1 MEKTEITVAT
11 TPAGEKI
18 VYTTT
23 PGVVLYGMNSPYGF
37 TGVVNRAWI
46 EAANIVGRPYTPREI
61 EAGWPLAMEP
71 HRLAVLQHPKD
82 QTGQNYIHTA
92 LLAICKRGEIS
103 RVVFER
109 HDYAQLP
116 GGRRE
121 LIEVWTDY
129 AITAPTFAAWL
140 ARQDEEP
147 SPHIAAWFKAV
158 GVAPATAAK
167 PPAPAPTAP
176 PAVETIAQRNDRW
189 LAMFDEE
196 KRTGPEVGAQ
206 TRAIDR
212 IAAAEGVTKDT
223 AKKAIQKAAKARAES
238 YRAGGVTPIR
248 PGKSAVNSVFDLAKP
263 RGRAAR

>member
-1 MEKTEITVAT
+1 MT
-11 TPAGEKI
+11 
-18 VYTTT
+18 
-23 PGVVLYGMNSPYGF
+23 LHL
-37 TGVVNRAWI
+37 I
-46 EAANIVGRPYTPREI
+46 EAARILNFDP
-61 EAGWPLAMEP
+61 AQGWPQTITP
-71 HRLAVLQHPKD
+71 DRLASLQAWRDGLDMKTRRSKAATWCKLIELALAAGAIEHTTTTETVQVSSEKD
-82 QTGQNYIHTA
+82 
-92 LLAICKRGEIS
+92 
-103 RVVFER
+103 VFPTSSTR
-109 HDYAQLP
+109 SWPDQYTR
-116 GGRRE
+116 GGRF
-121 LIEVWTDY
+121 Y
-129 AITAPTFAAWL
+129 AYTQPAQYRDVTLHHIAAHDFAAWL